1 MTGSYAYLLIKAIL
15 TLAFVLGLL
24 ALCVYAIRL
33 YMNGRGGAKGAGSGA
48 RPGRNDAPVKVLF
61 TSFLGA
67 KKNLAI
73 VEVAG
78 EVLVLGVTP
87 TTINFLTRI
96 EDGRA
101 VEELKRNQ
109 GRRNP
114 FLKIFQGG
122 L

>member
-24 ALCVYAIRL
+24 ALCVYAVRL

-48 RPGRNDAPVKVLF
+48 RREAPVKVLF

-96 EDGRA
+96 EDCRA
-101 VEELKRNQ
+101 VEELKRNR
-109 GRRNP
+109 GRKHP
-114 FLKIFQGG
+114 FLNMFQGG